1 MKCDRL
7 AHEALTLVVRD
18 CLVSNLH
25 STLPEII
32 FKKLSQS
39 RADLAFALL
48 QKIIEVAPDGLTTRT
63 ILKSAWDTLRKQ
75 SSEIGLALD
84 SPEAEYTRTL
94 LRILYLSLQ
103 AHISGP
109 VLAAEESSSNQ
120 NSSTDARMATEVAL
134 EVLAVVGAQGFRSL
148 TTLLHDDP
156 LRVFPEDFELI
167 NAILRTSLRIQAVD
181 RHPER
186 LVTYFTDD
194 NTARYACTLL
204 SWSDQLNAAS
214 NPIYGELSMVFLTE
228 LSTVP
233 ALAESMA
240 VGGILQQ
247 ISSANIMQYFCRP
260 GGIGPFDEPT
270 TMYNIW
276 TRGILRLAINLLRA
290 VGPLVAAEV
299 GSFIGQFR
307 GQLARSASSF
317 DFKQDLAPADPSS
330 GYITFGMASE
340 VHSLAIIVN
349 ILDAF
354 KDIGASAG
362 IIASDITNL
371 TWNRR
376 QVKEDLETW
385 LSVRKSLRESI
396 FATSEKEETW
406 LTQKPS
412 NTQHAAENK
421 LEEKVVAEMMAAL
434 AILGD
439 VEP

>member
-1 MKCDRL
+1 MKGDRL
-7 AHEALTLVVRD
+7 AHDALMLVVRD

-25 STLPEII
+25 STLPETI

-48 QKIIEVAPDGLTTRT
+48 QKIVEVAPDGLTTRA
-63 ILKSAWDTLRKQ
+63 ILKPAWDTLRIQ
-75 SSEIGLALD
+75 SPEIGLALD

-109 VLAAEESSSNQ
+109 ALAAEEPSSDQNFSN
-120 NSSTDARMATEVAL
+120 TRKATEVAL
-134 EVLAVVGAQGFRSL
+134 EVLAVVVARGFRSL
-148 TTLLHDDP
+148 TMLLHDDSS
-156 LRVFPEDFELI
+156 RVFPEDFELI
-167 NAILRTSLRIQAVD
+167 NAILRASLRVQGVD
-181 RHPER
+181 RHPEQ

-204 SWSDQLNAAS
+204 SWSDQLSTTS

-260 GGIGPFDEPT
+260 GGIGPFSEPT

-276 TRGILRLAINLLRA
+276 IRGILSLAINLLRA
-290 VGPLVAAEV
+290 VGPPVAAEV
-299 GSFIGQFR
+299 AAFIGQFH

-317 DFKQDLAPADPSS
+317 DFKQGLAPADPSS

-362 IIASDITNL
+362 IIASDITDL
-371 TWNRR
+371 TWNRC

-385 LSVRKSLRESI
+385 LSVRKSLRECI
-396 FATSEKEETW
+396 FATNEKEEAW

-412 NTQHAAENK
+412 DPQHAAENK
-421 LEEKVVAEMMAAL
+421 LEEKVVTEMRAAL